1 MNWFDIFLLVIFL
14 LHILSGFSRG
24 LAKMFF
30 DIFGFLIIVI
40 LSLCGSRFFSNDL
53 AAYINPEDIIPH
65 HDLIMD
71 LGIDLALEQ
80 APRLVA
86 GIIAFLVLFLLL
98 SLVFKFFAGALRW
111 VNRVPIIGF
120 INRLGG
126 ALLGALVGAIFVYII
141 IAAVS
146 LIPLH
151 LFMDALENS
160 RVVIFAGQYLTPT
173 VELLKEAVI
182 NFYLD
187 ING

>member
-1 MNWFDIFLLVIFL
+1 
-14 LHILSGFSRG
+14 
-24 LAKMFF
+24 MFF
-30 DIFGFLIIVI
+30 DIFGFLIII
-40 LSLCGSRFFSNDL
+40 IISLCGSRFFSEDL

-65 HDLIMD
+65 HDLITD
-71 LGIDLALEQ
+71 IGIDLALEQ

-86 GIIAFLVLFLLL
+86 GVIAFLILFLLL
-98 SLVFKFFAGALRW
+98 SLLFKLFAGGLRW
-111 VNRVPIIGF
+111 VNRVPIIGL

-146 LIPLH
+146 LIPLR
-151 LFMDALENS
+151 LFVEAMEDS
-160 RVVIFAGQYLTPT
+160 KMVVYASQYLTPT
-173 VELLKEAVI
+173 VDLLKEAVI